1 MNDNNPIHKKITDY
15 FRSNIFEAF
24 SAYNGWKIIFLSR
37 SPSAVSSEM
46 AERYLEIQR
55 YHPQFFYLTERA
67 FLVNFVLLILHP
79 FDRREDSF
87 SLYKV
92 NEKQTEDFVKNN
104 NVVIQKLKALRHKV
118 FAHKDIHTDA
128 SDYEIPSVIDLDDFF
143 DKLIIF
149 YNKLTSSVDDS
160 STIFSNAK
168 EIKQQIEL
176 LFMNLY
182 RGEAMRKKEIDIE
195 WKWRKNNK
203 KASDI
208 I

>member
-1 MNDNNPIHKKITDY
+1 MSENLTHKKITDY

-24 SAYNGWKIIFLSR
+24 SAYNGWKMIFLSR
-37 SPSAVSSEM
+37 SKSVVSDEM
-46 AERYLEIQR
+46 AKRYLEIQR

-79 FDRREDSF
+79 FDKREDSF

-92 NEKQTEDFVKNN
+92 NEKETENFVENN
-104 NVVIQKLKALRHKV
+104 NVVIKKLKNLRHKV
-118 FAHKDIHTDA
+118 FAHKDIHTDS

-143 DKLIIF
+143 NKLIIF
-149 YNKLTSSVDDS
+149 YNKLTFSVDDS
-160 STIFSNAK
+160 STIFFNAE
-168 EIKQQIEL
+168 EIRRQIEL

-182 RGEAMRKKEIDIE
+182 RGEAMREKEIDIE
-195 WKWRKNNK
+195 WMWERDNE

>member
-1 MNDNNPIHKKITDY
+1 MSNNSTLKKITDY
-15 FRSNIFEAF
+15 FRSNIFEDF
-24 SAYNGWKIIFLSR
+24 SAYNGWKMIFLSK
-37 SPSAVSSEM
+37 SKCVVSNEM

-92 NEKQTEDFVKNN
+92 NEKETDDFVNNN
-104 NVVIQKLKALRHKV
+104 NVVIKKLKDLRHKV
-118 FAHKDIHTDA
+118 FAHKDIHTDT

-168 EIKQQIEL
+168 EIKRQIEL

-195 WKWRKNNK
+195 WVWEKNNK

>member
-1 MNDNNPIHKKITDY
+1 MNTNKKITDY
-15 FRSNIFEAF
+15 FRSNIFESFA
-24 SAYNGWKIIFLSR
+24 SYNAWKMIFLCR
-37 SPSAVSSEM
+37 SKQVVSDEM
-46 AERYLEIQR
+46 AEKYVEIQR
-55 YHPQFFYLTERA
+55 YHPQFFSLAERA
-67 FLVNFVLLILHP
+67 FLVNFVLLILHA
-79 FDRREDSF
+79 FDRRDDSF

-92 NEKQTEDFVKNN
+92 NKEETENFVENN
-104 NVVIQKLKALRHKV
+104 KVVINKLKDLRHKI
-118 FAHKDIHTDA
+118 FAHRDIHTNT

-149 YNKLTSSVDDS
+149 YNKLTSSIDDS

-168 EIKQQIEL
+168 EIKHQIDL

-182 RGEAMRKKEIDIE
+182 RGEAIRKREIDI
-195 WKWRKNNK
+195 KWMWEENNK